1 MIFHNHIIF
10 FVYFPFKMVI
20 KTQFVQIFTWIQHG
34 KFYHDLH
41 KLKIL
46 HKKMAQ
52 IYQKFWEVSTC
63 LWKFS
68 KNYIYSIFMFRMYPN
83 NFKDDCHL
91 EYITQPL
98 KKTLIRISQLEQ
110 EKKSTMFEHL
120 LNYYNQVYKLLYSHV
135 IYYYSHI
142 AIWLWSLVI
151 VITTRKWL
159 GKCYSILYYMIRN
172 GH

>member
-1 MIFHNHIIF
+1 MIFYNQIIF

-34 KFYHDLH
+34 KFDHYLH
-41 KLKIL
+41 KLRIL
-46 HKKMAQ
+46 HEKMAQ

-63 LWKFS
+63 PWKYS
-68 KNYIYSIFMFRMYPN
+68 KILYLFYFMFRMYPN
-83 NFKDDCHL
+83 YFKDECHL
-91 EYITQPL
+91 DYITQSL

-120 LNYYNQVYKLLYSHV
+120 LNYFSQVYKLLYSHV

-159 GKCYSILYYMIRN
+159 GKYYSIVYYMTRN